1 MNAIAPHIAETDR
14 LRLAPG
20 VMLRNDRRRGQWMLM
35 GPERLLVLDEMALAV
50 VRACVGAEIADVAAG
65 IDRLTV
71 EYDAPRAEV
80 AADVLEMLT
89 DLRNKG
95 YVVT

>member
-1 MNAIAPHIAETDR
+1 
-14 LRLAPG
+14 
-20 VMLRNDRRRGQWMLM
+20 MLRNDRRRGQWMLM
-35 GPERLLVLDEMALAV
+35 APERLLVLDEMALAV
-50 VRACVGAEIADVAAG
+50 VRACVGTGGDADADVAAG
-65 IDRLTV
+65 IDRLTT

-95 YVVT
+95 YVVS